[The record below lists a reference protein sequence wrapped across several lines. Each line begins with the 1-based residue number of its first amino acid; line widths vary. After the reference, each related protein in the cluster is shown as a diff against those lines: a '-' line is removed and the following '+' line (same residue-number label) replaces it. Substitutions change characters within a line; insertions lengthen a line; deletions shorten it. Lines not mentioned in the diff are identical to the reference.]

1 MRDEALA
8 GAGLGSHL
16 SSTMQAVIWRTPHRS
31 LGIHDQLQGS
41 FAVL

>member
-1 MRDEALA
+1 MMDEALA
-8 GAGLGSHL
+8 GAGLGFHL
-16 SSTMQAVIWRTPHRS
+16 FSTTQAVVWRTPHRS